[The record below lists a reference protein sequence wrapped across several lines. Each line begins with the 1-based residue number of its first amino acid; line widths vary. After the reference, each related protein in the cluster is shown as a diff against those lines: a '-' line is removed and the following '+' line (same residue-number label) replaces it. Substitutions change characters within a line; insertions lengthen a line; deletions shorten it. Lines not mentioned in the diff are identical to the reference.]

1 VVLFAGKLEPKKAPD
16 LLLEAFLQRV
26 AANTHQREHLIF
38 VGSGPLEDSL
48 RARAAGHSQVH
59 FLGFA
64 NQSRMP
70 AVYRLG
76 DVFALPSRGPG
87 ETWGLAINEA
97 MACERPVVVT
107 DRVGCAPDLVQAGRS
122 GLVVPAGNVAALATA
137 LTQLLDDT
145 QLRVDMGEAAL
156 ATIKAWSLAEQAVR
170 IEDAI
175 EKRLASAA

>member
-1 VVLFAGKLEPKKAPD
+1 
-16 LLLEAFLQRV
+16 
-26 AANTHQREHLIF
+26 
-38 VGSGPLEDSL
+38 
-48 RARAAGHSQVH
+48 
-59 FLGFA
+59 
-64 NQSRMP
+64 MP